1 MWTIHGAL
9 CFAAEDAG
17 AASVTGVDVM
27 GATDRFQAEVARR
40 DSKVR
45 FVQGDLHEPATIAAV
60 GPHDVVWCSGVL
72 YHAPHPLLTLQR
84 LRELTAGTLLLA
96 TETVAETPGR
106 RDTLVIAPGP
116 RGAPQRRAGAR
127 PGRGLRP
134 VVLGHLAR
142 RRCARCSRWRASR
155 SSRSTARRFTSRS
168 SHADRPA
175 RPREGIF
182 RRWAA
187 PPSARPSPSSP
198 RAASASSAEVAPDE
212 FQRSIERAA
221 RQLGRNLRVAGF
233 RKGKVP
239 PPVVIQRLGRA
250 TVVDKAVQDG
260 LKRWWRAAL
269 DEAEVAFVGQPKLD
283 VTSAPADGAPLE
295 FSIEI
300 GVRPPAE
307 LGEYKGLEVGR
318 REPEVEP
325 DAVDAELQTLRERL
339 ARPEAVQRPA
349 AAGDLLVID
358 FEGLI
363 DGEPFDG
370 GQGRDQM
377 VELGSGMLIA
387 GFEEQLEGATA
398 GETRTVMIE
407 FPDVDS
413 PKDHRAEDV
422 AGSRAT
428 FEVKVKEVLAKRLPE
443 LDDAL
448 AQQAAGFDTLDELRE
463 DIAAGLLAGDESR
476 VAEEFGET
484 VLDAVAAQATI
495 DLPSA
500 LVAARAREIW
510 EDTLRTLDF
519 DGVSKDVYL
528 QISGK
533 TEEQALAELRPRAA
547 PRAAPRGRRRRD
559 RRGRGHRRQRRGAA
573 RRRAAGRIPRRARP
587 PPQPG
592 RPARGAAARARPR
605 AAVAGG
611 GADLHR
617 GRAGARQAV
626 AAGPRAGRAR
636 AARARAP
643 AAGRRRPAS
652 RRSARRGERYW
663 RPPAGGA

>member
-1 MWTIHGAL
+1 MGRTSI
-9 CFAAEDAG
+9 
-17 AASVTGVDVM
+17 STTVTELPES
-27 GATDRFQAEVARR
+27 R
-40 DSKVR
+40 VR
-45 FVQGDLHEPATIAAV
+45 
-60 GPHDVVWCSGVL
+60 VV
-72 YHAPHPLLTLQR
+72 
-84 LRELTAGTLLLA
+84 
-96 TETVAETPGR
+96 
-106 RDTLVIAPGP
+106 
-116 RGAPQRRAGAR
+116 
-127 PGRGLRP
+127 
-134 VVLGHLAR
+134 
-142 RRCARCSRWRASR
+142 
-155 SSRSTARRFTSRS
+155 
-168 SHADRPA
+168 
-175 RPREGIF
+175 
-182 RRWAA
+182 
-187 PPSARPSPSSP
+187 
-198 RAASASSAEVAPDE
+198 AEVAPDE
-212 FQRSIERAA
+212 FQRSVERAA

-260 LKRWWRAAL
+260 LKRWWRTAL
-269 DEAEVAFVGQPKLD
+269 DEADVAFVGQPKLD
-283 VTSAPADGAPLE
+283 VTNAPSDGAPLE

-300 GVRPPAE
+300 GVRPPAQ

-325 DAVDAELQTLRERL
+325 GAVDAELQTLRERL

-349 AAGDLLVID
+349 GRGDLLIID

-398 GETRTVMIE
+398 GDLRTVVIE
-407 FPDVDS
+407 FPNVDS

-448 AQQAAGFDTLDELRE
+448 AQSAAGFDTLEELRE
-463 DIAAGLLAGDESR
+463 DIATGLLANDEAR

-484 VLDAVAAQATI
+484 VLDAVAAQATV
-495 DLPSA
+495 DLPAA

-510 EDTLRTLDF
+510 ESTLRSLDY

-528 QISGK
+528 QIAGK

-547 PRAAPRGRRRRD
+547 RELRRE
-559 RRGRGHRRQRRGAA
+559 
-573 RRRAAGRIPRRARP
+573 
-587 PPQPG
+587 
-592 RPARGAAARARPR
+592 
-605 AAVAGG
+605 AAVAAIAEAEGIVVS
-611 GADLHR
+611 DKDV
-617 GRAGARQAV
+617 RAAEPPPEPEDGPPTPRSHVNRRDELLRERVLELLSRDAV
-626 AAGPRAGRAR
+626 AISIEDAQAR
-636 AARARAP
+636 DKP
-643 AAGRRRPAS
+643 WPLDH
-652 RRSARRGERYW
+652 EQVEPELPQPDL
-663 RPPAGGA
+663 PPQAEGGLT